1 MSKPTVLV
9 TVCDGTAD
17 YVTTGEV
24 NVVLVDYS
32 HLEAT
37 TTFPDELDTV
47 LGEIASL
54 PDEMRCKRSV
64 HKIVQ
69 GLRTK
74 AKQRLLEGPVYDDEV
89 PEGDAR

>member
-17 YVTTGEV
+17 YVTFGDV
-24 NVVLVDYS
+24 NVVLVDYGR
-32 HLEAT
+32 LEAT

-47 LGEIASL
+47 LSEVASL
-54 PDEMRCKRSV
+54 PDEIRSKRAV

-74 AKQRLLEGPVYDDEV
+74 ARQRLLQGPVHDDDV